1 MNTTHLIS
9 LLREA
14 CDPCTADP
22 YDGRYITITPDE
34 LVRFVR
40 LLSRQPSQLD
50 PRPPHRDCGC
60 ADCAPSFDEKLD
72 STRTALV
79 NPKAYWVPITDKTP
93 RGAKCFLIN
102 RPAKSATTGVVGT
115 EEKFFT
121 HYFPM
126 PVFDPDEEQPCPTKQ
141 PTSKSS

>member
-1 MNTTHLIS
+1 MSTTHLLA

-34 LVRFVR
+34 LVKFVQ
-40 LLSRQPSQLD
+40 LLSCQPSQLD
-50 PRPPHRDCGC
+50 PHPPYRDCGC

-93 RGAKCFLIN
+93 RGVKCFLIN
-102 RPAKSATTGVVGT
+102 RAAKSATVGT
-115 EEKFFT
+115 VDNSGFFT
-121 HYFPM
+121 HYHPM
-126 PVFDPDEEQPCPTKQ
+126 PVFYPNET
-141 PTSKSS
+141 

>member
-1 MNTTHLIS
+1 MT
-9 LLREA
+9 
-14 CDPCTADP
+14 
-22 YDGRYITITPDE
+22 
-34 LVRFVR
+34 
-40 LLSRQPSQLD
+40 
-50 PRPPHRDCGC
+50 
-60 ADCAPSFDEKLD
+60 EKLD

-79 NPKAYWVPITDKTP
+79 NPKAYWKPITPETP
-93 RGAKCFLIN
+93 RGVKCFLIN

-126 PVFDPDEEQPCPTKQ
+126 PVFDPDEEQPCPTTP